1 MRVLFTLLLGY
12 TAYRM
17 AVRIRDENSSRLLLT
32 GQRPEAPRAMRPLR
46 KPRSRAAASRA
57 PASRASASRQRKRR

>member
-1 MRVLFTLLLGY
+1 MRILFMLLLSY

-32 GQRPEAPRAMRPLR
+32 DQRPQMPRSTRQPRAH
-46 KPRSRAAASRA
+46 RSRAAAARS
-57 PASRASASRQRKRR
+57 PASRQRKRR